1 MTSNS
6 SNEQDAKELGGVP
19 PVRIPP
25 RNRSQLSLRAL
36 FFLQI
41 QAAVIMLFVTLALSP
56 QDTPDIDNTAISTAI
71 SRIAI
76 KGRTPVSLVSRTF
89 LMVTVFA
96 SMVGIALSI
105 LFSTRWW
112 MIVGP
117 SVGAAVGLIASAL
130 TLSPTNN
137 FPRLM
142 VASIVSSTLLILMS
156 CWLGRS
162 IPQEESIA
170 G

>member
-1 MTSNS
+1 MPSNFL
-6 SNEQDAKELGGVP
+6 NEGDTREIDRVP
-19 PVRIPP
+19 PVRTPP

-41 QAAVIMLFVTLALSP
+41 QAAVIMLFVTLA
-56 QDTPDIDNTAISTAI
+56 
-71 SRIAI
+71 
-76 KGRTPVSLVSRTF
+76 VSRQASPIPLVVGTF
-89 LMVTVFA
+89 ILVTVFCGI
-96 SMVGIALSI
+96 VGTALSI
-105 LFSTRWW
+105 HFSTRWW

-117 SVGAAVGLIASAL
+117 AVGAAVGFVASAL

-142 VASIVSSTLLILMS
+142 VASIASSTLLILMS

-162 IPQEESIA
+162 IPQEEFIMD
-170 G
+170 

>member
-1 MTSNS
+1 MTSDFL
-6 SNEQDAKELGGVP
+6 NEHDAKEYGGIS

-41 QAAVIMLFVTLALSP
+41 QAAVIMLFVTLA
-56 QDTPDIDNTAISTAI
+56 
-71 SRIAI
+71 
-76 KGRTPVSLVSRTF
+76 VSRQTNTIPLVVGTF
-89 LMVTVFA
+89 ILVTVFCG
-96 SMVGIALSI
+96 MVGTALSI
-105 LFSTRWW
+105 HFSTRWW

-117 SVGAAVGLIASAL
+117 AVGAIVGLVASAL

-142 VASIVSSTLLILMS
+142 VASIASSTLLILMS
-156 CWLGRS
+156 CWFGRS

-170 G
+170 D

>member
-56 QDTPDIDNTAISTAI
+56 QDTPDIDSTAI
-71 SRIAI
+71 SRIAM

-117 SVGAAVGLIASAL
+117 AVGVAVGLIAYAL

>member
-1 MTSNS
+1 MTSNF
-6 SNEQDAKELGGVP
+6 SNEQDAKEFGGVP

-41 QAAVIMLFVTLALSP
+41 QAAVIMLFVTLA
-56 QDTPDIDNTAISTAI
+56 
-71 SRIAI
+71 
-76 KGRTPVSLVSRTF
+76 VSRQASPIPLVVGTF
-89 LMVTVFA
+89 ILVTVFCG
-96 SMVGIALSI
+96 MVGTALSI
-105 LFSTRWW
+105 LFATRWW

-117 SVGAAVGLIASAL
+117 AVGAAVGLIASAL